1 MAKAKGKRRSFTT
14 KKNNGRNLGP
24 TVKKW
29 GIFKGPGK
37 FAATQTGIKSLQ
49 KIVPAYLMLVAVSAA
64 TPSLGRQ
71 IGASASTVPIVAPIV
86 GSAVGYGSMLRARL
100 GR

>member
-1 MAKAKGKRRSFTT
+1 MARKKGSRRGFSTRS
-14 KKNNGRNLGP
+14 NNGKKFLP

-29 GIFKGPGK
+29 GVFKGPGK
-37 FAATQTGIKSLQ
+37 FASTQTGIKSLA
-49 KIVPAYLMLVAVSAA
+49 KIVPAYLMLVAIAAA

-71 IGASASTVPIVAPIV
+71 LAASTGTIPVVAPLV
-86 GSAVGYGSMLRARL
+86 GSAVGYGAMLRQRL